1 MRRGS
6 KARVSGLCTWRAA
19 LAIVLIAVLCETGP
33 TESSIAAGQSRP
45 NIVFVLTDDLSG
57 NLLTPRFMPN
67 VSALSREGTS
77 FSNYF
82 VTDSLCCPSRASI
95 FTGRYPHDTGVFSNS
110 GRVGGYAAFMDH
122 GDELSTLAT
131 DLHAAGYRTAMM
143 GKYLNKYVPSD
154 PRAPGWDVWDVA
166 GWGYPEF
173 NYTLNENGRRVF
185 YGGPNDPGH
194 DNYLTDVLSSLGT
207 SFIRD
212 SVQNDPQQPF
222 FLELATF
229 APHQPYTPAPKYAHV
244 YPSLRYP
251 RKPSFDAPST
261 NPPAWLRGRSALTS
275 SQLAGITKDFRL
287 RAQDVKSVDDMV
299 GAIVATLRSVGAL
312 SNTYLVFSSDNGYHM
327 GEHRL
332 APGKLTAFDTDIKVP
347 LVVVGPG
354 VTPDYESPLFA
365 QNIDLRS
372 TFDAMAGTSPLEPVD
387 GRSLMPLFSTGTYP
401 PVSLKNWPEGA
412 LVEHRGPVLDVDDPD
427 YQSPA
432 SANPP
437 SYEALR
443 LPGALYVE
451 YVVGGREFYDLD
463 TDPYELN
470 NTYPSLPA
478 ERKTALHSE
487 LVRAE
492 NCHDALECAAPF
504 VGSVGA

>member
-1 MRRGS
+1 MATS
-6 KARVSGLCTWRAA
+6 
-19 LAIVLIAVLCETGP
+19 
-33 TESSIAAGQSRP
+33 QSRP

-67 VSALSREGTS
+67 VWALSREGTS

-110 GRVGGYAAFMDH
+110 GQHGGYDAFMDH
-122 GDELSTLAT
+122 GDQLSTLAT
-131 DLHAAGYRTAMM
+131 DLQAAGYRTAMM
-143 GKYLNKYVPSD
+143 GKYLNRYKTYD

-194 DNYLTDVLSSLGT
+194 DNYLTDVLSSLAT

-212 SVQNDPQQPF
+212 TVQSHPQQPF
-222 FLELATF
+222 FLEVATF
-229 APHQPYTPAPKYAHV
+229 APHQPYTPAPKYSQL
-244 YPSLRYP
+244 YPALRYP

-261 NPPAWLRGRSALTS
+261 NPPAWLRGRSALTT
-275 SQLAGITKDFRL
+275 SQLAEITKDFRL
-287 RAQDVKSVDDMV
+287 RAEDVKSVDDMV

-354 VTPDYESPLFA
+354 VLPYYESPLFA

-372 TFDAMAGTSPLEPVD
+372 TFDAIAGTSPSEPVD
-387 GRSLMPLFSTGTYP
+387 GRSLMPLISTGTGP
-401 PVSLKNWPEGA
+401 PGPLKNWPEGA

-451 YVVGGREFYDLD
+451 YAEGGREFYDLG
-463 TDPYELN
+463 TDPYELD
-470 NTYPSLPA
+470 NTYPSLSA
-478 ERKTALHSE
+478 ARKTALHNE
-487 LVRAE
+487 LVGAA
-492 NCHDALECAAPF
+492 NCHDAAECAAPF
-504 VGSVGA
+504 IGSTGALGS

>member
-1 MRRGS
+1 MLI
-6 KARVSGLCTWRAA
+6 AALCT
-19 LAIVLIAVLCETGP
+19 TGP
-33 TESSIAAGQSRP
+33 TGSSDAEGRSRP

-67 VSALSREGTS
+67 VWALSREGTS

-110 GRVGGYAAFMDH
+110 GQHGGYDAFMDH
-122 GDELSTLAT
+122 GDQLSTLAT

-143 GKYLNKYVPSD
+143 GKYLNKYAPSD

-194 DNYLTDVLSSLGT
+194 DNYLTDVLSSLAT

-212 SVQNDPQQPF
+212 TVQNDPHRPF
-222 FLELATF
+222 FLEVATF
-229 APHQPYTPAPKYAHV
+229 APHQPYTPAPKYAHL
-244 YPSLRYP
+244 YPALRYP

-261 NPPAWLRGRSALTS
+261 NPPAWLRGRRALTT
-275 SQLAGITKDFRL
+275 SQLAEITNDFRL
-287 RAQDVKSVDDMV
+287 RAEDVKSVDDMV

-354 VTPDYESPLFA
+354 ALPDYESPLFA

-372 TFDAMAGTSPLEPVD
+372 TFDAIAGTSPSEPVD
-387 GRSLMPLFSTGTYP
+387 GRSLMPLFSTGTDP
-401 PVSLKNWPEGA
+401 PGTLKNWPEGA
-412 LVEHRGPVLDVDDPD
+412 LVEHRGPVLDIDDPD

-451 YVVGGREFYDLD
+451 YAVGGREFYNLNA
-463 TDPYELN
+463 DPYELN
-470 NTYPSLPA
+470 NTYPSLSA
-478 ERKTALHSE
+478 ARKTALHNE

-492 NCHDALECAAPF
+492 NCHDAVECAAPF
-504 VGSVGA
+504 VGSAGA